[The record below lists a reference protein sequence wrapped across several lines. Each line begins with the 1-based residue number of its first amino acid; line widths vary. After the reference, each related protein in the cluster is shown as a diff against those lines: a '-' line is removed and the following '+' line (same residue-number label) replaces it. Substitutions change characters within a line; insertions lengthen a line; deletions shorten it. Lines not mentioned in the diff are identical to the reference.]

1 MEKWVLLYFA
11 LFNLK
16 AFAQDTWLG
25 IDCGS
30 ATSTT
35 TIGGVWQT
43 DGAFIKTGT
52 NQFVSSDNF
61 QTLALLNTLRAF
73 PMQNK
78 NCYAL
83 PARATRYFIRAI
95 FLYGNYDNLLKP
107 PTFDLEIDGNKWM
120 TVVSSSTE
128 ILHYEIIYTST
139 GDTISVCLARTQANQ
154 FPFISSLEAWPI
166 FDSNA
171 YIHMNRDLAWL
182 NTYRYN
188 YGANDWILGYPLD
201 TYNRLWEPMAQSG
214 LLNTS
219 ADNGTILTTK
229 PYEYPPDS
237 AVLDAMEAQN
247 ATDSISLS
255 FGPIKLNSLIY
266 IEAYFT
272 AMSLDEVTETR
283 EFGFYV
289 GNKQLATV
297 FTEYGKCTAIWALVQ
312 RSSSSLTIELRPTK
326 ISTLPP
332 IISAIEVY
340 TASDP
345 LVTTRTSQNDLD
357 GLEVFIS
364 TFQQL
369 KGWSGEPCLPTN
381 MAWQWLGCTGSDPP
395 RVTSINLSGY
405 NLSGFLPDFSQMQ
418 ALENI
423 DLSNNSLGGQ
433 IPEFL
438 GNLPY
443 LKTLN
448 LQYNDFSGRIPSS
461 ISNNKRITYNIEGNT
476 NLDASHKNKSTTA
489 LIIGLSVG
497 LSLVIIL
504 ILVALTYWL
513 IQKRAHQGQNQAT
526 GPESGAPPVAQGS
539 PPKMNS
545 ASVSIGAST
554 EQLLRPQPPPSA
566 PMEPSMEEDFE
577 QNSDEDYVPVSDANQ
592 IHQSMVPEM
601 DLEELEDII
610 KQHENNAHDD
620 LSSPKSRS

>member
-30 ATSTT
+30 ATSTK

-52 NQFVSSDNF
+52 NQFVSSENF
-61 QTLALLNTLRAF
+61 QPLALLNTLRAF

-83 PARATRYFIRAI
+83 PARATTRYFIRAI
-95 FLYGNYDNLLKP
+95 FLYGNYDSLSKP

-128 ILHYEIIYTST
+128 ILHYEIIYTTT

-166 FDSNA
+166 FDNNV

-219 ADNGTILTTK
+219 ADTGTILTNK

-272 AMSLDEVTETR
+272 EMSLDTVTETR

-289 GNKQLATV
+289 GNKQLTTV
-297 FTEYGKCTAIWALVQ
+297 FTEYGICTAVWALVQ
-312 RSSSSLTIELRPTK
+312 PSNSSLTIELRPTK

-357 GLEVFIS
+357 GLEVFVS
-364 TFQQL
+364 TFEQL

-381 MAWQWLGCTGSDPP
+381 MAWQWLGCTDSDPP
-395 RVTSINLSGY
+395 RVTSI
-405 NLSGFLPDFSQMQ
+405 
-418 ALENI
+418 
-423 DLSNNSLGGQ
+423 DLSNNSLDGQ

-438 GNLPY
+438 GNLPN
-443 LKTLN
+443 LKTL
-448 LQYNDFSGRIPSS
+448 
-461 ISNNKRITYNIEGNT
+461 IEGNT
-476 NLDASHKNKSTTA
+476 NLDASYKNKSTTA

-497 LSLVIIL
+497 LSLVLIL
-504 ILVALTYWL
+504 ILVALAYWL
-513 IQKRAHQGQNQAT
+513 IRKRAHQGQNQAT
-526 GPESGAPPVAQGS
+526 GPESGAPQVAQGS

-545 ASVSIGAST
+545 GSVSIGVST

-566 PMEPSMEEDFE
+566 PMVPSMEEDFD
-577 QNSDEDYVPVSDANQ
+577 QNSDEDYVPVSDENQ

-601 DLEELEDII
+601 DLEELEEVI
-610 KQHENNAHDD
+610 KQHENNVHDD
-620 LSSPKSRS
+620 LSSPSQSR